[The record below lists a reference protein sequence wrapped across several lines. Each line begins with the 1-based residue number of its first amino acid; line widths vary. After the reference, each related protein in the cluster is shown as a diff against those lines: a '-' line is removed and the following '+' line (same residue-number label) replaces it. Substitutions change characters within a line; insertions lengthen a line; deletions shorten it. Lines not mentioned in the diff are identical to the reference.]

1 MVVAFL
7 RGLLKPKLSFGL
19 RSLVAENVMLEA
31 MDATMDAEN
40 YKVSALMH
48 TIRLSVTK
56 YDARTSVA
64 NKASE
69 HFGKAIDLDGYDLYG
84 WKDLIAKKATSGEKR
99 ISLYQLYHVMKQR
112 GILDQLHRQQPS
124 ET

>member
-7 RGLLKPKLSFGL
+7 RGLLKPKLAFGL

-31 MDATMDAEN
+31 MEATMDAES
-40 YKVSALMH
+40 YKVSALLH

-56 YDARTSVA
+56 HEARTSVV

-69 HFGKAIDLDGYDLYG
+69 HFGKAIDLEGYDLYG
-84 WKDLIAKKATSGEKR
+84 WKDLISKQAATAKGR

-112 GILDQLHRQQPS
+112 GILNQLHQPKPS

>member
-7 RGLLKPKLSFGL
+7 RGLLKPKLSFGI

-31 MDATMDAEN
+31 MDATMDAEH
-40 YKVSALMH
+40 YKISALMK
-48 TIRLSVTK
+48 TIQLGVTK
-56 YDARTSVA
+56 YEARTSVV

-84 WKDLIAKKATSGEKR
+84 WKDLIDKKATSGEKR

-112 GILDQLHRQQPS
+112 GILDQLHQPKPS
-124 ET
+124 AT

>member
-40 YKVSALMH
+40 YKVSALMQ

-56 YDARTSVA
+56 YEARTSAV

-84 WKDLIAKKATSGEKR
+84 WKDLIAKKTTSSEKR